1 MKCHLLLFALLA
13 VPLTAAAQSSPQ
25 ASPNETKILAL
36 ENAWG
41 QAEKL
46 RDSKALDS
54 LLDNSLV
61 YIRYDGGVWNKAE
74 YLASLNDQTS
84 HEEQAV
90 NENMSA
96 HVYGDAALVTGIY
109 RVKGLE
115 KGKPYS
121 RRERFI
127 DTWVRRNDGWIC
139 VASQV
144 TLISH

>member
-1 MKCHLLLFALLA
+1 MKQGLILILLIALF
-13 VPLTAAAQSSPQ
+13 AAAQNSPD
-25 ASPNETKILAL
+25 ASVSETKILAL

-46 RDSKALDS
+46 DDSKALNT
-54 LLDNSLV
+54 LLDDSLV
-61 YIRYDGGVWNKAE
+61 YIRYDGSLWSKAQ
-74 YLASLNDQTS
+74 YLASLNDRSS

-90 NENMSA
+90 NENMTA
-96 HVYGDAALVTGIY
+96 HVYGDIVLVTGIY
-109 RVKGLE
+109 RVKGVE

-121 RRERFI
+121 RKERFI
-127 DTWVRRNDGWIC
+127 DTWVQRKGVWTC

>member
-1 MKCHLLLFALLA
+1 MKCLLLFALFA
-13 VPLTAAAQSSPQ
+13 VPCAAAAQSSSQ

-46 RDSKALDS
+46 RDGKALDS

-74 YLASLNDQTS
+74 YLASLNDHTS

-96 HVYGDAALVTGIY
+96 HMYGDAALVTGVY
-109 RVKGLE
+109 RVKGVE
-115 KGKPYS
+115 KGKPYA

>member
-1 MKCHLLLFALLA
+1 MKRAFLFILLA
-13 VPLTAAAQSSPQ
+13 PLRLAAQNSSDMPV
-25 ASPNETKILAL
+25 SETKILAL

-54 LLDNSLV
+54 LLDDSLV
-61 YIRYDGGVWNKAE
+61 YIRYDGSVWSKSR
-74 YLASLNDQTS
+74 YLASLNDKTS
-84 HEEQAV
+84 HEDQAV
-90 NENMSA
+90 NESMTA
-96 HVYGDAALVTGIY
+96 HLYGDAALVTGIY
-109 RVKGLE
+109 RVKGVE

-127 DTWVRRNDGWIC
+127 DSWVHHGDGWIG

-144 TLISH
+144 TLIGI